1 MIRTKVSKNFLRKV
15 LTYKVIS
22 TNKTSLNIQKWQP
35 KKITKVNLS
44 IKITNLNLRL
54 KIRIRKR
61 RLLKSLNE
69 NYIRK

>member
-1 MIRTKVSKNFLRKV
+1 MIRKVSKNFLRKV
-15 LTYKVIS
+15 FTYKVIG
-22 TNKTSLNIQKWQP
+22 TNRTFLNIQKWQP
-35 KKITKVNLS
+35 KKITKVDLS
-44 IKITNLNLRL
+44 IKITNLNLKL